1 MSLYKDWTDLI
12 EGQTDKTF
20 DEFWEKYSS
29 TEQRIYQGILKD
41 KQAEVSG
48 VFKEM
53 AEKYEA
59 DPVIFMG
66 FLDGIQTSL
75 KNLSTSKKLRKTV
88 KSNSILFGTG
98 FSII

>member
-48 VFKEM
+48 VFKEK
-53 AEKYEA
+53 AGQGAQALCAARPCREESRSRADRQAGQGEKYGQG
-59 DPVIFMG
+59 D
-66 FLDGIQTSL
+66 
-75 KNLSTSKKLRKTV
+75 
-88 KSNSILFGTG
+88 
-98 FSII
+98 